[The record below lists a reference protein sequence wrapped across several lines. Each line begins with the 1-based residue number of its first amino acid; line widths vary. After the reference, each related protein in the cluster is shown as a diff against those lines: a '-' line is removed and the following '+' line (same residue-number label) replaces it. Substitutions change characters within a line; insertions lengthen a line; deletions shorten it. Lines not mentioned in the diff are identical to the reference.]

1 MTELSKTYKQAWISA
16 HTGNSNTEDFIRILA
31 WEAHQI
37 DPNFGLNGKRGDP
50 NDISDDVLNYKGEGA
65 DTDPTAGGA
74 PRTVIDVIAGAGGP
88 NPTPAWAVV
97 TNPSAP
103 VAAAWVQPTD
113 PGVEEPIPAPTPEP
127 TPILAYPGDA
137 YFTTNVGVPLEAD
150 YKKVGQSLNAGSAT
164 WFARTIWRH
173 VVENMPIDDSVAKSQ
188 KEWRQAL
195 GFPS

>member
-1 MTELSKTYKQAWISA
+1 MYPEAWRNA
-16 HTGNSNTEDFIRILA
+16 HTGNSHTEDFIRILA
-31 WEAHQI
+31 WEAHQN

-65 DTDPTAGGA
+65 DTDPTAGNA
-74 PRTVIDVIAGAGGP
+74 PRTVIDVIADAGGP
-88 NPTPAWAVV
+88 NPTPAWAIV
-97 TNPSAP
+97 TNAGAP
-103 VAAAWVQPTD
+103 VKAAWVQPTD
-113 PGVEEPIPAPTPEP
+113 PGVEEPLPEPTPEP
-127 TPILAYPGDA
+127 IPVPSYPGDA
-137 YFTTNVGVPLEAD
+137 YFTTNIGVPLEAD

-173 VVENMPIDDSVAKSQ
+173 VVEGMPIDESVAKSQ